1 MSENDPSRLDLLY
14 FARRVVQQQAE
25 RSLAEID
32 RWIAVEERKAA
43 ALRRAAERDR
53 QRPDWV
59 VQYGLN
65 RRNIDWL
72 HRGDCWAAAKSGRCR
87 PVTREQALDALRHD
101 VPACTHCQPDTELG
115 VLE

>member
-1 MSENDPSRLDLLY
+1 MCENGPSPLDLLY

-32 RWIAVEERKAA
+32 RWIAAEERKAA
-43 ALRRAAERDR
+43 ALRHAAERDR
-53 QRPDWV
+53 WRPDWL

-65 RRNIDWL
+65 RRDIGWL

-101 VPACTHCQPDTELG
+101 VPACAHCQPAAELG
-115 VLE
+115 FLD